1 MNRND
6 SIFMKP
12 TEIKQLM
19 DAAGIAPTKYRGQNF
34 LCNDLVVEKI
44 VQAAQITPGDRV
56 LEIGPGLGVLT
67 RALVFAKA
75 SVLAVELDRNFVP
88 ILQANSYIANN
99 VDILESD
106 ILKLKNIDIVER
118 LGGVP
123 YKLVANIPY
132 NITGA
137 IIEKFLEEEPR
148 PSMLIIMV
156 QAEVAE
162 RLITDKPMS
171 MAGAITRYLARVERV
186 AKVSSQSF
194 WPAPKVD
201 SAVIKITPHS
211 AEVLASQPHASK
223 VFPIIKAGF
232 GNRRKQLAN
241 NLSDIFGSR
250 EKASDALTQAGL
262 KPEARA
268 ETLTV
273 SDWINLARMVE

>member
-1 MNRND
+1 
-6 SIFMKP
+6 MKP
-12 TEIKQLM
+12 AEIKEIL
-19 DAAGIAPTKYRGQNF
+19 DLAGIAPTKYRGQNF
-34 LCNDLVVEKI
+34 LCSDIVIQKI
-44 VQAAQITPGDRV
+44 VDAAEITPGDHV

-67 RALVFAKA
+67 RALVYAKA
-75 SVLAVELDRNFVP
+75 KLLAVELDRNFVP
-88 ILQANSYIANN
+88 ILTANSYIAKNT
-99 VDILESD
+99 DILEGD
-106 ILKLKNIDIVER
+106 ILKFKNNELVER

-137 IIEKFLEEEPR
+137 IIQKFLEEEPR
-148 PSMLIIMV
+148 PECLILMV

-171 MAGAITRYLARVERV
+171 MAGALTRYLARIERV
-186 AKVSSQSF
+186 MKVSSQAF

-211 AEVLASQPHASK
+211 AEVLASQPPTEK
-223 VFPIIKAGF
+223 VFPIIKTGF

-250 EKASDALTQAGL
+250 DKAAAALVRVGL
-262 KPEARA
+262 KAEDRA
-268 ETLTV
+268 ETLTI
-273 SDWINLARMVE
+273 SDWINLSRMVE